1 MSHFEALTPAH
12 VPVMTALH
20 ALSFERPWSEV
31 VFFDLLKLPTHMGFI
46 GKDGFILCSVVMDEA
61 EILTFCVAPK
71 ARHRGVG
78 KALLAVVEEALKE
91 KKVHSFY
98 LEVGDWNVGA
108 LALYRKAGFVETG
121 HRKGYYLHEGARH
134 DAILMKKEL

>member
-31 VFFDLLKLPTHMGFI
+31 VFCDLLKLPTHMGFI

-61 EILTFCVAPK
+61 EILTF
-71 ARHRGVG
+71 
-78 KALLAVVEEALKE
+78 LLQGMLKKKKPLKKPLKE
-91 KKVHSFY
+91 K
-98 LEVGDWNVGA
+98 
-108 LALYRKAGFVETG
+108 
-121 HRKGYYLHEGARH
+121 
-134 DAILMKKEL
+134 